1 MTKYIPLL
9 ELVILWVSARWVFQ
23 GIYEVLTLFGFS
35 RNNSIKIL
43 ALIFLPGTLL
53 HELSHFLAAEGLGVR
68 AGNFI
73 ILPKDEGHGIKM
85 GSVRVEKTDPVRS
98 FFIGIAPLIM
108 GILFLSTIFFGIEY
122 LQSQNLPLKY
132 SLILYTVGGYSLFV
146 IVNMMFSSKK
156 DLEACVEF
164 IGLVAIIFAVLFFWG
179 GDVWI
184 QIQNVLKKE
193 AVEEVLR
200 LLSWILLFPIGINVS
215 VVVISSLMKKV
226 IIRH

>member
-1 MTKYIPLL
+1 MTKFLPLL

-68 AGNFI
+68 AGGFT

-85 GSVRVEKTDPVRS
+85 GSVRVEKTDPIRS
-98 FFIGIAPLIM
+98 FFIGIAPLIT
-108 GILFLSTIFFGIEY
+108 GILFLSAIFFGIEY
-122 LQSQNLPLKY
+122 AQSQNLPFRFE
-132 SLILYTVGGYSLFV
+132 LILYVVGGYSLFV

-156 DLEACVEF
+156 DLEACIEF
-164 IGLVAIIFAVLFFWG
+164 IGFLIIIFAVLFFWG
-179 GDVWI
+179 GDAWI
-184 QIQNVLKKE
+184 QIQNVFEKE
-193 AVEEVLR
+193 IVAQVLR
-200 LLSWILLFPIGINVS
+200 LLTWILLFPIGINVS
-215 VVVISSLMKKV
+215 VILVASLMKRV
-226 IIRH
+226 IARR